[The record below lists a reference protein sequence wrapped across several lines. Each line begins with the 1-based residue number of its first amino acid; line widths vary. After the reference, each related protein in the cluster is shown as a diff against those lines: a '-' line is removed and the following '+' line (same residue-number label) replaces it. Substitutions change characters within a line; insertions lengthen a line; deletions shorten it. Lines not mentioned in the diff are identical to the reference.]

1 MKIDIFNNHDGI
13 NKHAFLNWRFTFKD
27 RPSLFDTMS
36 EAYYES
42 TNILVNECINDNSD
56 KKADSLIFP
65 ILFSLNH
72 YIELRLK
79 SIIAYF
85 YLLESDND
93 HISNIKNNPFS
104 SHNISE
110 LMSIVVKLL
119 NHTNLYKI
127 EKDLKR
133 FKQTNSYI
141 SQLNEYQIFKI
152 SPHMDFSRYP
162 MNKSEKTYFYAET
175 YENVTISLTNL
186 KEIFSLVA
194 DELNGLYYQLEYIHE
209 LKKESDAIELEIMNQ
224 YQE

>member
-42 TNILVNECINDNSD
+42 TNILLIECINDNSD

-110 LMSIVVKLL
+110 LRSIVVKLL
-119 NHTNLYKI
+119 N
-127 EKDLKR
+127 
-133 FKQTNSYI
+133 
-141 SQLNEYQIFKI
+141 
-152 SPHMDFSRYP
+152 
-162 MNKSEKTYFYAET
+162 
-175 YENVTISLTNL
+175 
-186 KEIFSLVA
+186 
-194 DELNGLYYQLEYIHE
+194 
-209 LKKESDAIELEIMNQ
+209 
-224 YQE
+224 

>member
-42 TNILVNECINDNSD
+42 TNILLMECVNDNSD

-93 HISNIKNNPFS
+93 YISNINKNPFS
-104 SHNISE
+104 THNICE
-110 LMSIVVKLL
+110 LMSDVVKLL
-119 NHTNLYKI
+119 NHTSLNGI
-127 EKDLKR
+127 EKDKKR

-141 SQLNEYQIFKI
+141 RQLNEYKIFNV

-162 MNKSEKTYFYAET
+162 MNKYEKTYFYAET
-175 YENVTISLTNL
+175 FENVTISLTNL
-186 KEIFSLVA
+186 KESISLA
-194 DELNGLYYQLEYIHE
+194 SEELNGLYYQLEHIHD
-209 LKKESDAIELEIMNQ
+209 LKKESDAFEQEMMHQ
-224 YQE
+224 YYE